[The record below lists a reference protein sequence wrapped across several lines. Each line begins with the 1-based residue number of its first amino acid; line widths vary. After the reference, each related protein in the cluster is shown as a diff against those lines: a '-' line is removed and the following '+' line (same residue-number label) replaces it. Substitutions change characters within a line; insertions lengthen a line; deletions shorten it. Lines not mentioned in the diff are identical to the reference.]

1 MADPVAQNRTNAVR
15 PYAHPH
21 AMFLFLSKLLPIVL
35 YPIGLS
41 STLILIAGFNQTRRP
56 RLARTSLV
64 LAVLILWG
72 SSTPWV
78 ARRLTAVLEWPHATQ
93 GNPLTLPAAD
103 AIVVLGGA
111 TAEPMLPRT
120 APEVNEAGDRLFMA
134 ARLYRAKKAP
144 KLILSGGRL
153 RWQESGGVSSQT
165 SEATDMAQLLVELG
179 VPSQALLLE
188 PNSFNTRQNA
198 VYVQQ
203 ILKQQKIN
211 RILLVTSAFHMTR
224 SAAIFR
230 RLGIIVVAAPTDFA
244 VTEQDLD
251 GHDGVQG
258 LLLSLLPDARSQ
270 EMTTKALKEF
280 IGLVVYRLRGWI

>member
-1 MADPVAQNRTNAVR
+1 
-15 PYAHPH
+15 
-21 AMFLFLSKLLPIVL
+21 MFLFLSKLLPIVL

-41 STLILIAGFNQTRRP
+41 SILMLIAGFTLKQRP
-56 RLARTSLV
+56 RLARTCLV
-64 LAVLILWG
+64 LGVLILWG
-72 SSTPWV
+72 SSTPWL
-78 ARRLTAVLEWPHATQ
+78 ARRLTAVLESPHVTQ
-93 GNPLTLPAAD
+93 ADPQILPAAD

-111 TAEPMLPRT
+111 TAGPDRPRAT
-120 APEVNEAGDRLFMA
+120 PEVNEAGDRLFMA

-153 RWQESGGVSSQT
+153 RWQDPGAVNTKT
-165 SEATDMAQLLVELG
+165 SEATDMAQLLGELG
-179 VPSQALLLE
+179 VPKEAMLLE

-203 ILKQQKIN
+203 ILGQQQIN

-230 RLGIIVVAAPTDFA
+230 RLGIVVITAPTDFA
-244 VTEQDLD
+244 VTDTDLTGQD
-251 GHDGVQG
+251 GFQG

-280 IGLVVYRLRGWI
+280 IGLLVYRLRGWI

>member
-1 MADPVAQNRTNAVR
+1 
-15 PYAHPH
+15 
-21 AMFLFLSKLLPIVL
+21 MFLFLSKLLPIVL

-41 STLILIAGFNQTRRP
+41 STLVLIASFNLTRRP
-56 RLARTSLV
+56 RLARTSLL
-64 LAVLILWG
+64 LALVILWG
-72 SSTPWV
+72 SSMPWT
-78 ARRLTAVLEWPHATQ
+78 ARRLTAVLEAPHAAF
-93 GNPLTLPAAD
+93 GNPQTLPAAD

-111 TAEPMLPRT
+111 TAEPDAPRT

-134 ARLYRAKKAP
+134 ARLYGAKKAP

-153 RWQESGGVSSQT
+153 RWQAAAGVSTTT

-179 VPSQALLLE
+179 VPSQAMLLE

-230 RLGIIVVAAPTDFA
+230 RLGITVVPAPTDFA
-244 VTEQDLD
+244 VTDRDLD
-251 GHDGVQG
+251 GHDGGQG

-280 IGLVVYRLRGWI
+280 MGLVVYRLRGWI